1 MFAIWDSSA
10 FLAFL
15 LSIIGCLEQCQCQ
28 KQHQHTMKTL
38 SSSWLLLWAVSVVLA
53 PEPLHTM
60 AVQPGWASFSGCGS
74 HGKNA
79 LLGCRFDARNH
90 AWAMNISTQPSFAYN
105 NPLKNILNF
114 FPFPFTVWNINWV
127 VSINN
132 LLGVLNE
139 ETQQSQFLEIHRP
152 TRHAHEVNA

>member
-1 MFAIWDSSA
+1 
-10 FLAFL
+10 
-15 LSIIGCLEQCQCQ
+15 
-28 KQHQHTMKTL
+28 
-38 SSSWLLLWAVSVVLA
+38 
-53 PEPLHTM
+53 
-60 AVQPGWASFSGCGS
+60 
-74 HGKNA
+74 
-79 LLGCRFDARNH
+79 
-90 AWAMNISTQPSFAYN
+90 
-105 NPLKNILNF
+105 LKNILNF